1 MAPLPPRR
9 ELRIHPLLSTVVT
22 GRARRVRVELP
33 PAAASAAVTWAARQG
48 ARLRNARYLRG
59 RKPARAVRVA
69 HIEGDGIMAKKRK
82 AVRRKARRSR
92 PAARRKVARRK
103 SSSADETMNII
114 AALLVVAL
122 IGLGIYFYQMH
133 EKPAKTGLLAPPA
146 VVELV

>member
-1 MAPLPPRR
+1 
-9 ELRIHPLLSTVVT
+9 
-22 GRARRVRVELP
+22 
-33 PAAASAAVTWAARQG
+33 
-48 ARLRNARYLRG
+48 
-59 RKPARAVRVA
+59 
-69 HIEGDGIMAKKRK
+69 MAKKRK